1 MIVDS
6 HCHLNYFPQEEREKV
21 IANAKANGV
30 SVMQTVCTTT
40 CEFADLLK
48 IAHSYTQVY
57 TSVGVHPANAAAGE
71 YVSTEDLIKLTID
84 EKVIGIGETGLDFYK
99 QSNSQNQ
106 IKSFLAHIEAAR
118 KTGLPLII
126 HSRAADE
133 EMIDVLESE
142 IKKGSFTAVMH
153 CFASSDKLARKA
165 IELGFYISFSG
176 IITFK
181 NAKVIRDI
189 ATSIPHERVLVE
201 TDSPYLSP
209 EPHRGK
215 KNEPAMTRYV
225 VDCLAKLWNKN
236 SQEVEAITTNNFF
249 RLFTKAKT
257 ARVEL
262 I

>member
-6 HCHLNYFPQEEREKV
+6 HCHLNYFSQEERDKV
-21 IANAKANGV
+21 IADAKANDVGI
-30 SVMQTVCTTT
+30 MQTICTTIS
-40 CEFADLLK
+40 EFADLLK
-48 IAHSYTQVY
+48 IAHSCVQVY
-57 TSVGVHPANAAAGE
+57 TSVGVHPSNAATGE
-71 YVSTEDLIKLTID
+71 YISTEDLIKLTTD

-99 QSNSQNQ
+99 QGNTEKQ

-118 KTGLPLII
+118 ETGLPLII

-133 EMIDVLESE
+133 EMINVLESE
-142 IKKGSFTAVMH
+142 MKKDPFTAVMH
-153 CFASSDKLARKA
+153 CFASSDKLAQKA

-181 NAKVIRDI
+181 NAEVIRDI
-189 ATSIPHERVLVE
+189 ATSIPYERVLVE

-215 KNEPAMTRYV
+215 KNEPAMTKYV
-225 VDCLAKLWNKN
+225 VDYLAKLWSKS

-249 RLFTKAKT
+249 KLFTKVKIEK
-257 ARVEL
+257 VE
-262 I
+262 